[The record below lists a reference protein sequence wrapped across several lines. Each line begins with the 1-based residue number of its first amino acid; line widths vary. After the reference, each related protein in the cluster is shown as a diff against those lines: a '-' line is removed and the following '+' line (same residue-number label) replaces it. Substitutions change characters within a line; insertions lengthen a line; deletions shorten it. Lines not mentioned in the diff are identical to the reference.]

1 MTLARLS
8 IRARLTLWY
17 SVVLLAVL
25 AVAGIAVVSLHSR
38 LGRERVD
45 DELAAAAET
54 AQGVLR
60 NEINERLALP
70 EAVDDMLEE
79 LNLPAFGIAV
89 LNPAGELLGSTN
101 ARAPHLEQASIKSAP
116 STPAF
121 ADDRGDRMRIL
132 GVSGRHDKYD
142 YRVVVWTSMQP
153 LARESATLQQAIWLG
168 VPVAIAL
175 AAIVGSVIAK
185 HSLQPLD
192 DALRMQRAFMADASH
207 QLRNPV
213 SIVRTSAQVTL
224 SREERSSDE
233 YRESLEI
240 IGRQSERLSK
250 MVDDMFMLAMVDAQG
265 RPLQRAPLY
274 VNEII
279 DDVVRDAQPLTIE
292 RGVTIARDDSEDV
305 PFEGDEELI
314 KQMIWNLVEN
324 AIRHSPAGGAIRLS
338 LARSAAGIEITVSDD
353 GPGIA
358 AADRDRVFN
367 RFVRLESASG
377 GAGAGLGLPIAKWI
391 AEAHG
396 GGVVLDDTPHGCRFR
411 ITLPVSATS

>member
-70 EAVDDMLEE
+70 DAVDDMLEE

-101 ARAPHLEQASIKSAP
+101 ARAPHLEQASINSAP

-168 VPVAIAL
+168 VPVAI
-175 AAIVGSVIAK
+175 
-185 HSLQPLD
+185 
-192 DALRMQRAFMADASH
+192 
-207 QLRNPV
+207 
-213 SIVRTSAQVTL
+213 
-224 SREERSSDE
+224 
-233 YRESLEI
+233 
-240 IGRQSERLSK
+240 
-250 MVDDMFMLAMVDAQG
+250 
-265 RPLQRAPLY
+265 
-274 VNEII
+274 
-279 DDVVRDAQPLTIE
+279 
-292 RGVTIARDDSEDV
+292 
-305 PFEGDEELI
+305 
-314 KQMIWNLVEN
+314 
-324 AIRHSPAGGAIRLS
+324 
-338 LARSAAGIEITVSDD
+338 
-353 GPGIA
+353 
-358 AADRDRVFN
+358 
-367 RFVRLESASG
+367 
-377 GAGAGLGLPIAKWI
+377 
-391 AEAHG
+391 
-396 GGVVLDDTPHGCRFR
+396 
-411 ITLPVSATS
+411 